1 MSTTT
6 RWEVKD
12 MIDVLLSM
20 AIIGGMLVLPLLAIV
35 VLPTADQKSSRRS
48 TDR

>member
-1 MSTTT
+1 
-6 RWEVKD
+6 
-12 MIDVLLSM
+12 MIDVLISM
-20 AIIGGMLVLPLLAIV
+20 AIFGGLMVLPLLAIV